1 MKTRLQPALVLAA
14 LAFGAP
20 AFADSLS
27 ITSVTELQSPG
38 GTSISSTAA
47 TGFSPGRDKI
57 VLRVVGKT
65 CTFNSSG
72 NPWNAGA
79 GAGCNYS
86 LTVNQSS
93 GELSNPGSNANGCTP
108 ADQMIASCR

>member
-1 MKTRLQPALVLAA
+1 MKSRVRNALVLAA
-14 LAFGAP
+14 FAFCGA

-38 GTSISSTAA
+38 GASVSSTGA
-47 TGFSPGRDKI
+47 TGFNPGREKI

-79 GAGCNYS
+79 GAGCNYG
-86 LTVNQSS
+86 LTVNQST
-93 GELSNPGSNANGCTP
+93 GELSNPTSNANGCTP